1 MPYDNQHSHVF
12 LVDINSIG
20 EYKYKPGVKKV
31 GKYLKET
38 VQLASH
44 SVQTLIKSVG
54 VITCSQ
60 VRLQSDISSTDPPL
74 SLLLEWSVHAGP
86 PQPVIQLSSEEC
98 CCSCQEDGG

>member
-60 VRLQSDISSTDPPL
+60 VRLQSDISQHCTDPVC
-74 SLLLEWSVHAGP
+74 LLLEWSVHAGP
-86 PQPVIQLSSEEC
+86 PQPVI
-98 CCSCQEDGG
+98 

>member
-1 MPYDNQHSHVF
+1 MFHFFSLKQIVRFLVIHYELFMSIFVSGCYRKMPYDNQHSHVF

-60 VRLQSDISSTDPPL
+60 VRLQSDISQ
-74 SLLLEWSVHAGP
+74 H
-86 PQPVIQLSSEEC
+86 
-98 CCSCQEDGG
+98 